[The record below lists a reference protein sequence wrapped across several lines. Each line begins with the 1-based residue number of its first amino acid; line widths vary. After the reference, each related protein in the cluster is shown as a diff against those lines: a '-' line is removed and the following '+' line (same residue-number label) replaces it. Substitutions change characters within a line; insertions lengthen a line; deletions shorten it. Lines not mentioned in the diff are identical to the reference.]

1 MQIDTSTKK
10 VKPVEYET
18 AQNNGV
24 GGRMVINN
32 GQPIPTY
39 HFKSEKISN
48 AKLLYIIEK
57 FLKGYEKA
65 GIVKPESFNVDILDF
80 GEDVEVEYPV
90 YAFMKDV
97 DFVDNPVAAIA
108 EFGTDNFTEGL
119 FKSLMTNAEIYTRHV
134 IFD

>member
-32 GQPIPTY
+32 GRPTPTY
-39 HFKSEKISN
+39 HFKSDKISN
-48 AKLLYIIEK
+48 AKLLYIIER
-57 FLKGYEKA
+57 FLKSYEKA
-65 GIVKPESFNVDILDF
+65 GIVKPESFEVDILDF
-80 GEDVEVEYPV
+80 GEEVKVEYPV
-90 YAFMKDV
+90 YAFMKSA
-97 DFVDNPVAAIA
+97 DFVDNPIAAIA
-108 EFGTDNFTEGL
+108 EFGTDDFTKGL
-119 FKSLMTNAEIYTRHV
+119 FNSLMKNVETYTGHV